1 MIMTNNI
8 FLKDNHVKDTND
20 IDYMDAL
27 WMKFNNMNENGNIHY
42 VNMVWWKIVTCIKFD
57 SLGSIP
63 HGQKKKS
70 KIKN

>member
-1 MIMTNNI
+1 MTNNI

-42 VNMVWWKIVTCIKFD
+42 VNMV
-57 SLGSIP
+57 
-63 HGQKKKS
+63 
-70 KIKN
+70 